1 MGKKVIHPQDLKL
14 QISLHR
20 AGLPEGLNLTFE
32 PMWIKTFEGNVTKLG
47 DKFSE
52 SLVPCC
58 DWEFKCSPV
67 GKCLER
73 WFILVS
79 RAIMAFWAMTL
90 NCPASTQMRPFSSFC
105 WHTIFFGRKHFMIA
119 MNIEHYGGWWWKF
132 WTFSSSGALHL
143 TYLIEK
149 REWCW
154 WRPNSGESR
163 VSLSVPYLWGLI
175 FSTPYYPPPHP
186 DEVQAHTRPPGGII
200 LGGSTNNN

>member
-1 MGKKVIHPQDLKL
+1 MICFDSGVH
-14 QISLHR
+14 H
-20 AGLPEGLNLTFE
+20 TF
-32 PMWIKTFEGNVTKLG
+32 F
-47 DKFSE
+47 E
-52 SLVPCC
+52 SLVTAGC
-58 DWEFKCSPV
+58 DWEFKCCPV
-67 GKCLER
+67 GKCLGR

-105 WHTIFFGRKHFMIA
+105 WHTIYFGRKHFMIA

-132 WTFSSSGALHL
+132 WTFSSSSALHL

-186 DEVQAHTRPPGGII
+186 DEVQAHTHPPGGII